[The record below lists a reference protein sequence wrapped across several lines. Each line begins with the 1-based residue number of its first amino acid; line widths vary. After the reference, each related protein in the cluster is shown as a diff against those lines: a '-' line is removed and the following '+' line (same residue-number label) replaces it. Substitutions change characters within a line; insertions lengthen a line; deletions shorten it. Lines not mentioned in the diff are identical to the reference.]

1 MKDSSFK
8 DFIAERLGFIEG
20 IIFKSMFGGYG
31 IYKDGIVFA
40 IIADDQLF
48 FKVNDDLK
56 EQYESMGSTPFTYEN
71 NKGKKISMSY
81 WELPADILENDEEL
95 EKWVDQS
102 VAVSLS
108 PKNKR
113 KGV

>member
-8 DFIAERLGFIEG
+8 DFIAEKLGFIEG
-20 IIFKSMFGGYG
+20 ITFKSMFGGYG

-48 FKVNDDLK
+48 FKVNDELK
-56 EQYESMGSTPFTYEN
+56 KQYESMGSSPFTYEN

-81 WELPADILENDEEL
+81 WELPADVLENDEEL

-102 VAVSLS
+102 VNVSVSLKS
-108 PKNKR
+108 KR
-113 KGV
+113 KRV